1 MSTLSNIWNWFKKN
15 FLTAVESADAVAI
28 TVTEEAKTLLA
39 NGTGD
44 FVAGLIDSV
53 TKTGIAEE
61 VVTILK
67 KEIPNILVVELAI
80 QGLPANPTPEQVLA
94 FEQSILSAFG
104 VLNNKSKLYT
114 TLAAQVYGIIQSTVN
129 TTPGNFADWVIAVEN
144 AYQDYTND
152 NSAN

>member
-1 MSTLSNIWNWFKKN
+1 MSKLSNIWNWFKKN

-67 KEIPNILVVELAI
+67 KEIPNILAVELAI

-114 TLAAQVYGIIQSTVN
+114 TLAAQVYGIIQSTIN
-129 TTPGNFADWVIAVEN
+129 TTPGSFADWVIAVEN

-152 NSAN
+152 DSAN